1 MMHMN
6 NVLQSDIF
14 FFISSVSV
22 VFITLLMI
30 VAMIYIISILRDI
43 RSFFKTIR
51 TGADALSEDISQV
64 REKLNSKGIWTGML
78 LALMAA
84 VTGFA
89 HKQQSARKKTRRGE
103 E

>member
-1 MMHMN
+1 MHMN
-6 NVLQSDIF
+6 DVLQSDIF

-84 VTGFA
+84 ITGFA
-89 HKQQSARKKTRRGE
+89 QKHRSSKKKTRRGE

>member
-1 MMHMN
+1 MS
-6 NVLQSDIF
+6 NVLQSEIF

-22 VFITLLMI
+22 VFIAILMI
-30 VAMIYIISILRDI
+30 VAMIYIISILKDI

-51 TGADALSEDISQV
+51 IGAETLSEDISQV
-64 REKLNSKGIWTGML
+64 REKLNNKGIWTGML

-89 HKQQSARKKTRRGE
+89 QKHQSSKKKTRRRE